1 MTFDFELLARYVPL
15 LLSGFGLTVL
25 ICIFAGLLAIVVGLA
40 ISLGL
45 LSKYRPLRAVCRS
58 YVEIMR
64 GTPILI
70 VLFLMYYG
78 GPSIGMTLSAEAVGI
93 LGMGLYGAAYFGEI
107 FRSGFQSIPHGQSE
121 AARMLGMSN
130 IQIIWRIRIPQMMGL
145 ILPALTNQF
154 VILVKESAVLSIITV
169 SELTKNTTQMVNET
183 FATLEPYLAAAFL
196 YWILIEMI
204 AFIGAILEK
213 KVRHS

>member
-1 MTFDFELLARYVPL
+1 MAFDFNLLVQYAPILLQGAVVTVIICLLAGGV
-15 LLSGFGLTVL
+15 
-25 ICIFAGLLAIVVGLA
+25 AILVGLV

-45 LSKYRPLRAVCRS
+45 LSKFIILRGVSRA
-58 YVEIMR
+58 YVEMMR

-78 GPSIGMTLSAEAVGI
+78 GPSIGVTLSAEVVGV
-93 LGMGLYGAAYFGEI
+93 LGMGLYGAAYFAEI
-107 FRSGFQSIPHGQSE
+107 FRSGFQSIAPGQTE
-121 AARMLGMSN
+121 AARMLGISRSK
-130 IQIIWRIRIPQMMGL
+130 IILRIRLPQMMGL

-183 FATLEPYLAAAFL
+183 FATLEPYLAAALL
-196 YWILIEMI
+196 YWVLIEAI
-204 AFIGAILEK
+204 AWGGAILEK
-213 KVRHS
+213 KVKH

>member
-1 MTFDFELLARYVPL
+1 MAFDFNLLVQYAPILLQGAVVTVIICLLAGGV
-15 LLSGFGLTVL
+15 
-25 ICIFAGLLAIVVGLA
+25 AILVGLV

-45 LSKYRPLRAVCRS
+45 LSKFVILRGVSRA
-58 YVEIMR
+58 YVEMMR

-78 GPSIGMTLSAEAVGI
+78 GPSIGVTLSAEVVGV
-93 LGMGLYGAAYFGEI
+93 LGMGLYGAAYFAEI
-107 FRSGFQSIPHGQSE
+107 FRSGFQSIAPGQTE
-121 AARMLGMSN
+121 AARMLGISRSK
-130 IQIIWRIRIPQMMGL
+130 IILRIRLPQMMGL

-183 FATLEPYLAAAFL
+183 FATLEPYLAAALL
-196 YWILIEMI
+196 YWVLIEAI
-204 AFIGAILEK
+204 AWGGAILEK
-213 KVRHS
+213 KVKH